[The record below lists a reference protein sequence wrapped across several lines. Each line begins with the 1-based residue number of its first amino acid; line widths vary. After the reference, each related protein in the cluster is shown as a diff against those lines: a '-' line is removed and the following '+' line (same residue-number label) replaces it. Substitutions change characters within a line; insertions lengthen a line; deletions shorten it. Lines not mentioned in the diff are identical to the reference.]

1 MEADRFKFYRVG
13 CQAGD
18 PGKSWYCSLSL
29 KAVRLKTQ
37 ERANIGVHMR
47 RPSALD
53 LIGWTDLIMESNL
66 LRAYQ
71 FHPETCA
78 LEFPRIMFDISGYH
92 ACQVDIKLTITP
104 TLPF

>member
-1 MEADRFKFYRVG
+1 MAHAIELMEADRFKFYRVG

-66 LRAYQ
+66 LRAYHFIQ
-71 FHPETCA
+71 KHVHWNFPE
-78 LEFPRIMFDISGYH
+78 
-92 ACQVDIKLTITP
+92 
-104 TLPF
+104 